1 PWHADQ
7 NGSPAAGTTH
17 TNSATVV
24 NSAPVATVSLDS
36 ASPKTNDT
44 LTATATR
51 SDADGD
57 AVSLHYVW
65 KNGATVVRD
74 VTKSAGTSADLTDSL
89 SLATAGNGNKGDTI
103 TVNETGN
110 AHTSTAAT
118 VNDRTTAVNS
128 APVAT
133 VSPNDHSPKPN
144 ATPTRRSSDLDA
156 DGDAVSLHYVWKNG
170 ATVVRDVTKS
180 AGTSADLTDSL
191 SLATAG
197 NGNKGDTITVN

>member
-74 VTKSAGTSADLTDSL
+74 VTKSAGTSADLTDTL
-89 SLATAGNGNKGDTI
+89 NLATPSNGDHGQTI
-103 TVNETGN
+103 TVNVTPNDGTVN
-110 AHTSTAAT
+110 GTTAYDSAT
-118 VNDRTTAVNS
+118 VANT
-128 APVAT
+128 APVAGIVT
-133 VSPNDHSPKPN
+133 ISP
-144 ATPTRRSSDLDA
+144 
-156 DGDAVSLHYVWKNG
+156 
-170 ATVVRDVTKS
+170 
-180 AGTSADLTDSL
+180 TS
-191 SLATAG
+191 
-197 NGNKGDTITVN
+197 